1 MGPQWGIFM
10 MQASKKFALLAAF
23 IAVTGLADANACSVS
38 VDDNY
43 QKNLLVAHAAS
54 YYDLALTGV
63 SSTAI
68 ADYARSFEGGGG
80 GASCPDYLVTEARVT
95 FEHKPRV
102 NQECSNTITVR
113 IRSHMG
119 DELPDGPM
127 EEVEF
132 ISPELAC
139 STSSGPYI
147 RLRRRIPV
155 RIPRPVIIRPRPSP
169 R

>member
-1 MGPQWGIFM
+1 

-23 IAVTGLADANACSVS
+23 IAVTGLADAYACSVS
-38 VDDNY
+38 VNDNY

-63 SSTAI
+63 TSTAI
-68 ADYARSFEGGGG
+68 VDYARSFEGAGG

-95 FEHKPRV
+95 LEHRPKV
-102 NQECSNTITVR
+102 SEECSNAITVR
-113 IRSHMG
+113 IRSYMG
-119 DELPDGPM
+119 DGLPDGPM

-147 RLRRRIPV
+147 RLRRRMPV
-155 RIPRPVIIRPRPSP
+155 RIPRPVIIRPIRFP